1 MSLLNKS
8 LKVLLL
14 GTTLMT
20 SVKASDLTL
29 TIDAY
34 TALADK
40 IAVGTAESDKAVEI
54 SGVSGS
60 GLHKGSV
67 GTVAASS
74 ESYVWSDST
83 TAPTSIKVLA
93 LLGGKWCTF
102 ENTSLA
108 EISATGQVHLAQTK
122 SDGVVDTTNKLTI
135 NLTKISG
142 ANISSLALVTFL
154 KANLITA
161 NKSFGVGA
169 LKTLSV
175 TPPTGWTAT
184 ALFQLAAG
192 NNLASAAVA
201 ATLDPIAFTLTVPVT
216 PAAGGTAVNY
226 SVSLSD
232 ISAYNVALNN
242 DYSDDVELISGSNTL
257 TIALK
262 PGKIGNHGTSIMAGL
277 VADANALTRRRLK
290 TAAPYTYQT
299 LSGAVDY
306 VNSQLATTP
315 GNALTD
321 TLGETVAVILE
332 KIGTGATVVQTG
344 IQGVLTDIGAST
356 MLEMVLDKARSYIV
370 NDLFTVVDCDDLADD
385 TGNYGLVAYKN
396 PVSAVNGWQAK
407 GSKVI
412 VNGTVGGVVKE
423 FTCDV
428 TGVEV
433 FKYDTETS
441 SLKKVLMFKSANND
455 VFWIK
460 AFDAIA
466 GLDTSAFPGSNSFK
480 DDFLALLIAD
490 KFSGVTSISA
500 KTFAQLAT
508 AAAS

>member
-1 MSLLNKS
+1 MMRVLNKS

-20 SVKASDLTL
+20 SAKAADLTL

-60 GLHKGSV
+60 GLLKGSM

-74 ESYVWSDST
+74 EAYVWSDST

-135 NLTKISG
+135 NLTKTSG

-216 PAAGGTAVNY
+216 PAAAGTAVNY

-242 DYSDDVELISGSNTL
+242 DYSDDVELISGSK

-385 TGNYGLVAYKN
+385 TGKYGLVAYKN
-396 PVSAVNGWQAK
+396 TVSAVNGWQAK

-412 VNGTVGGVVKE
+412 VNGTVGGAVKE

-428 TGVEV
+428 TNVEV
-433 FKYDTETS
+433 FKDDAETS

-466 GLDTSAFPGSNSFK
+466 GLDTSTFPGSNSFK

>member
-20 SVKASDLTL
+20 SVKASDYTLTL
-29 TIDAY
+29 DTY

-40 IAVGTAESDKAVEI
+40 IAVGTAESDKAFEI
-54 SGVSGS
+54 AGVVGS
-60 GLHKGSV
+60 GLDKGYV
-67 GTVAASS
+67 GTFAASG
-74 ESYVWSDST
+74 ESYVWSDNS

-102 ENTSLA
+102 ANTSLG
-108 EISATGQVHLAQTK
+108 EISANGQVHLVQTK
-122 SDGVVDTTNKLTI
+122 ADGVNDTTNKLTI
-135 NLTKISG
+135 NLIKQSG
-142 ANISSLALVTFL
+142 ATIAPAALVNFL

-161 NKSFGVGA
+161 NKSFTAGA

-175 TPPTGWTAT
+175 SPPTGWTAT
-184 ALFQLAAG
+184 ALFQLDTG
-192 NNLASAAVA
+192 NNLSPAAVA

-226 SVSLSD
+226 TAPLGD
-232 ISAYNVALNN
+232 ISLYNVASS
-242 DYSDDVELISGSNTL
+242 DPYSASVPLVNGSNTL

-262 PGKIGNHGTSIMAGL
+262 PGKIANHATSIMTGL
-277 VADANALTRRRLK
+277 VTDANALTRRRLK

-315 GNALTD
+315 GNASTD

-344 IQGVLTDIGAST
+344 IQGVLNDIGAST

-370 NDLFTVVDCDDLADD
+370 NDLFIVTDCDAVDS
-385 TGNYGLVAYKN
+385 GNYGAVAFKDT
-396 PVSAVNGWQAK
+396 VSGLGGWQAK
-407 GSKVI
+407 GSKV
-412 VNGTVGGVVKE
+412 VVTSTVGGVAKE

-428 TGVEV
+428 TDVQT
-433 FKYDTETS
+433 FKDDIETS

-460 AFDAIA
+460 AFDAT
-466 GLDTSAFPGSNSFK
+466 GLDTSTFPGGADFK

-490 KFSGVTSISA
+490 KFSGVTSVAA
-500 KTFAQLAT
+500 KTFVELRT
-508 AAAS
+508 ASES